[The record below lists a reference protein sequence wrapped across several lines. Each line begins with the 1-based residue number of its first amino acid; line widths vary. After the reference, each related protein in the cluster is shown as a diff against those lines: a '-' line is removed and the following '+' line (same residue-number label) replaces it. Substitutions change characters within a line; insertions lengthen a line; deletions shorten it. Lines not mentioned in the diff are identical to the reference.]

1 MPQESPNFKIDG
13 RWAKAGALGFLLMI
27 SVATILYLGLSVSN
41 KIQSQTTAASD
52 NVQWTLAQME
62 VEYLAFKVSTQQEM
76 AKEEPDL
83 KLVRTRFDILYGRV
97 STIAQGKIYSEL
109 RKSAGFSAPLFEAQ
123 ELLNRSAE
131 IIDLDDEELRS
142 RLGELNEFADGIRP
156 LVREVAL
163 IGITHFAKISDATR
177 LEVLLTLSRVAGI
190 TIALVMALIILAI
203 VLFQLY
209 RVSQQNSLQNKQYS
223 ARLEAMVSSTLDAVI
238 VIDEAGRIVE
248 YNGAAETIFGFTR
261 EEAMNNQIVDMI
273 IPPKYR
279 KAHMAGMKRY
289 QKEHTR
295 RVVGRGHVQLEAMR
309 KNGEIFPC
317 EFSIAEAK
325 AGNRQLFVSFLRD
338 ISRQVQNEDELLR
351 ARDEALAGEKA
362 KADLLAVMSHE
373 MRTPLNGILGTIEL
387 MRDSDMG
394 DQQKHLLRI
403 METSGNLLL
412 HHVNDVLDIS
422 RLDAGPVQIAQAPF
436 VLEPLLTE
444 LLDSQKGQAKR
455 NNNMLEMEII
465 GVEDATVLGDQIKLR
480 QILLNLTSNAIK
492 FTHNGVVRLEIE
504 RLSGGNNFEFR
515 VIDSGI
521 GITEEDLARIFDDF
535 VTLDTSYSRV
545 SGGTGLGLGIAKR
558 LVEAMG
564 GEIGAESERG
574 EGSLFWFRIHLPI
587 LSVVQEPHSSLTE
600 MPIQQAEATDRR
612 KILVVEDNQINR
624 LVVQEMLT
632 REGHDVTL
640 ANDGLEGTEF
650 AEKEEFDLILMD
662 ISMPRLDGVEAA
674 QRIRNSGGKSANTRI
689 IALTAHALPADIERF
704 QKAGMDDALIKPIT
718 RQALSE
724 LISHKPARKSVE
736 ALEKKRPMSSQV
748 NAAMLSE
755 LATDL
760 GTERVVTLV
769 RSYIE
774 ESETILNE
782 IYSTEETATD
792 QSVVANIH
800 KLAGSSAMFGAEN
813 FASKLR
819 WLETLGKT
827 DKEEQMHKELPEM
840 REVWRKTRIAL
851 EVEIENL
858 QHSA

>member
-1 MPQESPNFKIDG
+1 MSRIKRSLKIDG
-13 RWAKAGALGFLLMI
+13 RWVKAGALGFLLMI

-62 VEYLAFKVSTQQEM
+62 VEYLSFKVATQDSLAQD
-76 AKEEPDL
+76 EPDL
-83 KLVRTRFDILYGRV
+83 KFVRTRFDILYGRV
-97 STIAQGKIYSEL
+97 STIAKGKIYADL
-109 RKSAGFSAPLFEAQ
+109 RNAADFNAPLLAAQ
-123 ELLNRSAE
+123 NLLDQAAT
-131 IIDLDDEELRS
+131 IIDLDDETLTERLPELD
-142 RLGELNEFADGIRP
+142 RLADGIRP
-156 LVREVAL
+156 LVRQVAL
-163 IGITHFAKISDATR
+163 IGITHFAKVSDATR

-190 TIALVMALIILAI
+190 TIALVMALIILAL

-209 RVSQQNSLQNKQYS
+209 RVSQLNSLQNKQTS
-223 ARLEAMVSSTLDAVI
+223 ARLQAMVSSTLDAVI
-238 VIDEAGRIVE
+238 VIDETGRIVE

-261 EEAMNNQIVDMI
+261 DEAMEQPIVDLI

-338 ISRQVQNEDELLR
+338 ISRQVQNEEELLR

-387 MRDSDMG
+387 MRDSEMT
-394 DQQKHLLRI
+394 DQQKYLLRI

-412 HHVNDVLDIS
+412 HHVNDVLDVS

-436 VLEPLLTE
+436 ALAPLLTE
-444 LLDSQKGQAKR
+444 LLDSQKGQAQR
-455 NNNMLEMEII
+455 NNDTIEMEII
-465 GVEDATVLGDQIKLR
+465 GAEDATVLGDQIKLR

-492 FTHNGVVRLEIE
+492 FTHNGVIRLEVE
-504 RLSGGNNFEFR
+504 RHPSSNEFEFR
-515 VIDSGI
+515 VIDTGI

-574 EGSLFWFRIHLPI
+574 EGSLFWFRIPLPI
-587 LSVVQEPHSSLTE
+587 LSVVEPTSVGAGEEFVSPSTRNQSLN
-600 MPIQQAEATDRR
+600 
-612 KILVVEDNQINR
+612 ILVVEDNQINR
-624 LVVQEMLT
+624 LVVQEMLV
-632 REGHDVTL
+632 REGHQVTL
-640 ANDGLEGTEF
+640 AHDGLEGTEF
-650 AEKEEFDLILMD
+650 ADREHFDLILMD
-662 ISMPRLDGVEAA
+662 ISMPKLDGVEAA
-674 QRIRNSGGKSANTRI
+674 QRIRGSGGKSSGTRI

-718 RQALSE
+718 RQALND
-724 LISHKPARKSVE
+724 LIQSKPSLKPVE
-736 ALEKKRPMSSQV
+736 PVETKRPMPSQI
-748 NAAMLSE
+748 NAAMLNE
-755 LATDL
+755 LAGDL
-760 GTERVVTLV
+760 GVERVAKLV
-769 RSYIE
+769 RQYIE
-774 ESETILNE
+774 ETETILNE
-782 IYSTEETATD
+782 IYATVESAPDETLI
-792 QSVVANIH
+792 ANVH
-800 KLAGSSAMFGAEN
+800 KMAGSSAMFGADS
-813 FASKLR
+813 FANKLR

-827 DKEEQMHKELPEM
+827 GKAEQMRYELPDL
-840 REVWRKTRIAL
+840 RTIWKNTRVAL
-851 EVEIENL
+851 EVEIETH
-858 QHSA
+858 QHSH

>member
-1 MPQESPNFKIDG
+1 MPQENLNVKIDG

-41 KIQSQTTAASD
+41 KIQNQTVAASD

-62 VEYLAFKVSTQQEM
+62 VEYLSFKVATQN
-76 AKEEPDL
+76 ALTVDAPDL

-97 STIAQGKIYSEL
+97 STIGKGKIYAKL
-109 RKSAGFSAPLFEAQ
+109 RDDVAFSTPLKSAQ
-123 ELLNRSAE
+123 TLLDETAA
-131 IIDLDDEELRS
+131 IIDLNNETLRARLIELDEM
-142 RLGELNEFADGIRP
+142 ADGIRP

-163 IGITHFAKISDATR
+163 IGITHFAKVSDATR

-190 TIALVMALIILAI
+190 TIALVMALIILAL

-209 RVSQQNSLQNKQYS
+209 RVSQQNATQNRQNS

-248 YNGAAETIFGFTR
+248 YNGAAEAIFGYTR
-261 EEAMNNQIVDMI
+261 DEALDQQIVDLI

-295 RVVGRGHVQLEAMR
+295 RVVGRGHVQLEALR
-309 KNGEIFPC
+309 KNGEVFPC

-338 ISRQVQNEDELLR
+338 ISRQVHNEEELLR

-373 MRTPLNGILGTIEL
+373 MRTPLNGILGTIDL
-387 MRDSDMG
+387 MRDSEMTEK
-394 DQQKHLLRI
+394 QNYLLRI

-422 RLDAGPVQIAQAPF
+422 RLDAGPVQITQTPF
-436 VLEPLLTE
+436 ALAPLLTE
-444 LLDSQKGQAKR
+444 LLDSQKGQAQR
-455 NNNMLEMEII
+455 NNDTLEMEII
-465 GVEDATVLGDQIKLR
+465 GANDATVLGDQIKLR

-492 FTHNGVVRLEIE
+492 FTHHGVIRLEVE
-504 RLSGGNNFEFR
+504 RLPSGTEFEFR

-521 GITEEDLARIFDDF
+521 GITEENLARIFDDF

-574 EGSLFWFRIHLPI
+574 EGSLFWFRIPLPT
-587 LSVVQEPHSSLTE
+587 LSVLEPKMDASDNSQSAQT
-600 MPIQQAEATDRR
+600 RR
-612 KILVVEDNQINR
+612 SDTLRILVVEDNQINR
-624 LVVQEMLT
+624 LVAQEMLV
-632 REGHDVTL
+632 REGHEVTL
-640 ANDGLEGTEF
+640 AHDGLEGTEF
-650 AEKEEFDLILMD
+650 AEIEHFDLILMD

-674 QRIRNSGGKSANTRI
+674 KRIRTSRGKSAGSRI
-689 IALTAHALPADIERF
+689 IALTAHALPSDIERF
-704 QKAGMDDALIKPIT
+704 RDAGMDDALIKPIT
-718 RQALSE
+718 RQALND
-724 LISHKPARKSVE
+724 LISSKATRKSADSQE
-736 ALEKKRPMSSQV
+736 NKSPMPSQI
-748 NAAMLSE
+748 NAAMINE
-755 LATDL
+755 LLTDL
-760 GTERVVTLV
+760 GEERVKKLLQH
-769 RSYIE
+769 YIE
-774 ESETILNE
+774 EAETILNE
-782 IYSTEETATD
+782 IFSTSETASD
-792 QSVVANIH
+792 HSLISNIH
-800 KLAGSSAMFGAEN
+800 KLAGSSAMFGAQGL
-813 FASKLR
+813 AGKLR
-819 WLETLGKT
+819 ELETLGKT
-827 DKEEQMHKELPEM
+827 EKENQMRKEIPEL
-840 REVWRKTRIAL
+840 RNIWKKTRIAL
-851 EVEIENL
+851 ETEIENL
-858 QHSA
+858 QHSS

>member
-97 STIAQGKIYSEL
+97 NTIAKGKIYSEL

-123 ELLNRSAE
+123 ELLIRSAE

-142 RLGELNEFADGIRP
+142 RLGELNELADGIRP

-209 RVSQQNSLQNKQYS
+209 RVSQQNSLQNKQNS

-295 RVVGRGHVQLEAMR
+295 RLVGRGHVQLEAMR

-387 MRDSDMG
+387 MRDSDMS

-436 VLEPLLTE
+436 ALEPLLTE

-574 EGSLFWFRIHLPI
+574 EGSLFWFRIPLPI

-600 MPIQQAEATDRR
+600 MPIQRAEATDRL

-704 QKAGMDDALIKPIT
+704 QKAGMDDALIKPFT

-724 LISHKPARKSVE
+724 LISHKPARKSVD

-827 DKEEQMHKELPEM
+827 DKEEQMHKELPEL

>member
-1 MPQESPNFKIDG
+1 MPQENLNVKIDG

-41 KIQSQTTAASD
+41 KIQNQTVAASD

-62 VEYLAFKVSTQQEM
+62 VEYLSFKVATQNALTED
-76 AKEEPDL
+76 EPDL

-97 STIAQGKIYSEL
+97 STIGKGKIYAEL
-109 RKSAGFSAPLFEAQ
+109 RENDAFSTPLNNAQ
-123 ELLNRSAE
+123 TLLDETAA
-131 IIDLDDEELRS
+131 IIDLDNETLGTRLVELDEL
-142 RLGELNEFADGIRP
+142 ADGIRP

-163 IGITHFAKISDATR
+163 IGITHFAKVSDATR

-190 TIALVMALIILAI
+190 TIALVMALIILAL

-209 RVSQQNSLQNKQYS
+209 RVSQQNATQNRQNS

-248 YNGAAETIFGFTR
+248 YNGAAEAIFGYTR
-261 EEAMNNQIVDMI
+261 DEALDQQIVDLI

-295 RVVGRGHVQLEAMR
+295 RVVGRGHVQLEALR

-338 ISRQVQNEDELLR
+338 ISRQVHNEEELLR

-373 MRTPLNGILGTIEL
+373 MRTPLNGILGTIDL
-387 MRDSDMG
+387 MRDSEMTEK
-394 DQQKHLLRI
+394 QNYLLRI

-422 RLDAGPVQIAQAPF
+422 RLDAGPVQITQTPF
-436 VLEPLLTE
+436 ALAPLLTE
-444 LLDSQKGQAKR
+444 LLDSQKGQAQR
-455 NNNMLEMEII
+455 NNDTLEMEII
-465 GVEDATVLGDQIKLR
+465 GADDATVLGDQIKLR

-492 FTHNGVVRLEIE
+492 FTHHGVIRLEVE
-504 RLSGGNNFEFR
+504 RLPSSTEFEFR

-521 GITEEDLARIFDDF
+521 GITEENLARIFDDF

-574 EGSLFWFRIHLPI
+574 EGSLFWFRIPLPT
-587 LSVVQEPHSSLTE
+587 LSVVEPKIVALDDGQSAQTRRSDSL
-600 MPIQQAEATDRR
+600 R
-612 KILVVEDNQINR
+612 ILVVEDNQINR
-624 LVVQEMLT
+624 LVVQEMLV
-632 REGHDVTL
+632 REGHEVTL
-640 ANDGLEGTEF
+640 AHDGLEGTEF
-650 AEKEEFDLILMD
+650 AENEHFDLILMD

-674 QRIRNSGGKSANTRI
+674 KRIRTSRGKSASSRI

-704 QKAGMDDALIKPIT
+704 REAGMDDALIKPIT
-718 RQALSE
+718 RQALNDLVS
-724 LISHKPARKSVE
+724 SKATRKSVDSQE
-736 ALEKKRPMSSQV
+736 NKSPMPSQI
-748 NAAMLSE
+748 NAAMINE
-755 LATDL
+755 LLTDL
-760 GTERVVTLV
+760 GEERVKKLV
-769 RSYIE
+769 QHYIE
-774 ESETILNE
+774 EAESILNE
-782 IYSTEETATD
+782 IFSTSETASD
-792 QSVVANIH
+792 HSLISNIH
-800 KLAGSSAMFGAEN
+800 KLAGSSAMFGAQGL
-813 FASKLR
+813 ASKLR
-819 WLETLGKT
+819 ELETLGKT
-827 DKEEQMHKELPEM
+827 EKEDQMRKEIPEL
-840 REVWRKTRIAL
+840 RSIWKKTRIAL
-851 EVEIENL
+851 ETEIENL
-858 QHSA
+858 QHSS